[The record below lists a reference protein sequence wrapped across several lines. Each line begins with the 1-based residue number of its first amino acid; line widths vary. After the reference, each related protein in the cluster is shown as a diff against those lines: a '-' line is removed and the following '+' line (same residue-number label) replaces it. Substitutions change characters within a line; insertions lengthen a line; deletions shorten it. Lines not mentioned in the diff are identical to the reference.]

1 MCGRFPWARGASGG
15 CRRWCGVPR
24 LPSTG
29 SGARRARCCGLP
41 EPGRARKN
49 RRGRFTLPTAALS
62 GRPSP
67 AVMPRVRLVYS
78 NEPWGPLVA
87 VSASGRPRSSGNSL
101 LVLVDSRGRGRS
113 AGSGYPVDLDEWRVP
128 SLRALALAPSSACDP
143 TRIGSRRG
151 AARLRARRRVT
162 DVETGERPTSSEAVR
177 RFLSW
182 FSSAA
187 ILRPRWLPF
196 FPHPERRVSRPSF
209 RLRGRPARTVRCRLS
224 ASAARPDKVRRKRHR
239 GATVPGASSDPVS
252 TRVRAASSSG
262 YSQSP
267 RRFTRPRSPAR
278 RVGGGRAP
286 AIGEPERRKCAV
298 SQSQV
303 LAIFPSLAW

>member
-1 MCGRFPWARGASGG
+1 M
-15 CRRWCGVPR
+15 
-24 LPSTG
+24 
-29 SGARRARCCGLP
+29 
-41 EPGRARKN
+41 
-49 RRGRFTLPTAALS
+49 
-62 GRPSP
+62 
-67 AVMPRVRLVYS
+67 
-78 NEPWGPLVA
+78 
-87 VSASGRPRSSGNSL
+87 
-101 LVLVDSRGRGRS
+101 
-113 AGSGYPVDLDEWRVP
+113 P

-162 DVETGERPTSSEAVR
+162 DVETGERPTFSEAVR

-267 RRFTRPRSPAR
+267 RRFTRKSRVHQHGGLAAVEPRRSGSQKDAR
-278 RVGGGRAP
+278 ALSVAGSFDFSLFCVVVSRRCRCVYGVFLEGSCGYPGRTEPSSRRGPGGAP
-286 AIGEPERRKCAV
+286 RCRGGA
-298 SQSQV
+298 
-303 LAIFPSLAW
+303 